1 MVYYYHK
8 LVKNENIE
16 TVCKECKGGNRGC
29 VQCKK
34 ELIQKLNEFLVPIR
48 EKRAYY
54 LEHPEEVK
62 RILDEGTIAAKEKA
76 QETMKTVRNSMNINY
91 EEL

>member
-1 MVYYYHK
+1 
-8 LVKNENIE
+8 
-16 TVCKECKGGNRGC
+16 KECKAGSRGC
-29 VQCKK
+29 VSCKK
-34 ELIQKLNEFLVPIR
+34 ELIEKMNEFLNPIR

-62 RILDEGTIAAKEKA
+62 QILDEGTKEAKKKA
-76 QETMKTVRNSMNINY
+76 EDTIQNVKQSMNITY

>member
-1 MVYYYHK
+1 MYG
-8 LVKNENIE
+8 L
-16 TVCKECKGGNRGC
+16 
-29 VQCKK
+29 
-34 ELIQKLNEFLVPIR
+34 LR